1 VAISAKA
8 EAIEIDELKKV
19 MAKPA
24 PKPETAEM
32 AIWRHFGGI
41 EVDRD
46 GPLSDVPLIE
56 VAFTDVHLIDAR
68 PLRLIAM
75 GRCPMCP

>member
-24 PKPETAEM
+24 PRPETAEM
-32 AIWRHFGGI
+32 AI
-41 EVDRD
+41 
-46 GPLSDVPLIE
+46 
-56 VAFTDVHLIDAR
+56 
-68 PLRLIAM
+68 
-75 GRCPMCP
+75 